1 MLLSGHLIS
10 LAPYLVRYLSLA
22 RARFSFSSTSMEEMD
37 EMEIGKLDE
46 DLKITGSD
54 DSEDGEQERH
64 INAYG
69 SFVRTREQYQVASPA
84 TSNVT
89 RVVRNRN
96 PTLYILLVCI

>member
-1 MLLSGHLIS
+1 
-10 LAPYLVRYLSLA
+10 
-22 RARFSFSSTSMEEMD
+22 
-37 EMEIGKLDE
+37 MEIGELDE
-46 DLKITGSD
+46 DLNVTGSG

-69 SFVRTREQYQVASPA
+69 SFVRTREQEQVAAPA

-96 PTLYILLVCI
+96 PTLYISLLLVCI

>member
-1 MLLSGHLIS
+1 
-10 LAPYLVRYLSLA
+10 
-22 RARFSFSSTSMEEMD
+22 MEEME
-37 EMEIGKLDE
+37 EMEIGEIYE
-46 DLKITGSD
+46 DLNVTGSA

-69 SFVRTREQYQVASPA
+69 SFVRTREQEQVAAPT